1 MRPLLADIEDRR
13 WLLEELRFD
22 CRKAVKAGR
31 YWMVWDEDIVQ
42 SRLQRGI
49 AVGEPIRVFGRTC
62 RYIGNGQIRSSILS
76 DGVIHRNG
84 QAERLEI
91 AGETIR
97 LTRESAKALM
107 RFACLQDLA
116 AAADDRFIYGRPL
129 KRK

>member
-1 MRPLLADIEDRR
+1 MQPLLADIEDGR

-31 YWMVWDEDIVQ
+31 YWMAWDEDIVR

-49 AVGEPIRVFGRTC
+49 AVGEPIRVWSRTC

-76 DGVIHRNG
+76 DGVVHRNG
-84 QAERLEI
+84 QADRLEI
-91 AGETIR
+91 AGETIK

-116 AAADDRFIYGRPL
+116 AAVEDRFVYGQPP
-129 KRK
+129 RKK